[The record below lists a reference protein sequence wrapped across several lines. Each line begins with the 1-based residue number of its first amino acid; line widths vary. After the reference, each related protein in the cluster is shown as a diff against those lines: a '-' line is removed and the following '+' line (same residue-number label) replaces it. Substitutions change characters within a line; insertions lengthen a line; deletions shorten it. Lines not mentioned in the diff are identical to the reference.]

1 MNRYVIG
8 DVHGA
13 YKALL
18 QVLERSGFNYKE
30 DLLISLGDTVDGW
43 SEPHLCVKEYLK
55 MNRFIGIEGNHDNW
69 FIRYLKLGYA
79 DRMWL
84 QQGGLATQ
92 RAYLFNTKM
101 MDEHYEKFFSK
112 LRPYYIDENNN
123 LFVHA
128 GYDHNVGFEYSVK
141 ENYLWDRDLYQTACR
156 LHTKGYKFPEFNKIF
171 IGHTATIGITDEPH
185 FVCNVVNVDQ
195 GAGWFGKLT
204 LMNIDTLEYFQSD
217 NVQTLYPD
225 ETGRRR

>member
-1 MNRYVIG
+1 MRRFVIG

-13 YKALL
+13 FKALK
-18 QVLERSGFNYKE
+18 QVLKAANFDYTN

-55 MNRFIGIEGNHDNW
+55 MNKFLGIEGNHDNW
-69 FIRYLKLGYA
+69 FIKYLKTGIA

-84 QQGGLATQ
+84 MQGGISTQ
-92 RAYLFNTKM
+92 RAYLFDTKM

-112 LRPYYIDENNN
+112 LRHYYVDEHNN
-123 LFVHA
+123 LFVHG
-128 GYDHNVGFEYSVK
+128 GYSTDGEFEANTK
-141 ENYLWDRDLYQTACR
+141 DDFLWDRSLYKQACS
-156 LHTKGYKFPEFNKIF
+156 LHVRGHKFGGFNRIF
-171 IGHTATIGITDEPH
+171 IGHTATISITDKPH
-185 FVCNVVNVDQ
+185 FVCNVVNIDQ
-195 GAGWFGKLT
+195 GAGWNGKLT